1 MRKDLVVFRCKDC
14 IEDLKEYNPY
24 VYSDGKTIPLE
35 KIEVIEVEKVFC
47 ENTEQNLNS
56 KPQLQAAIKLDGYPE
71 KPWKVVFW
79 NSIYDRDQGLSEV
92 YGHYESF
99 AEAKEAIECESCSKY
114 WAAYEIQLNNGEES
128 ETIYVYAN
136 CRPLA
141 DEFIKTTSDAL
152 KPKSHI
158 LPLKQY
164 KVHVHFEGCI
174 GYGVLAGDEDEAKEK
189 ALELYADEEPE
200 CLIDKLVYKV
210 CDCDMPSG
218 NSSCRS
224 PRRTKF
230 NRKLTGDEFN
240 GLNKIASST
249 KMDCLFYILEDVGKD
264 VIWDVKNNK
273 ILTIEEG
280 VPQLMEGMVD
290 PITEYGLTKDEIK
303 AVEEI
308 FKQIQM
314 EEERWNNQ
322 SDIQEK
328 EGVQVQ

>member
-1 MRKDLVVFRCKDC
+1 MRRDLVVFRCKDC
-14 IEDLKEYNPY
+14 IEDLKEYNSY
-24 VYSDGKTIPLE
+24 VYSDGKRIPLE
-35 KIEVIEVEKVFC
+35 KIEVIEVEKEFC

-56 KPQLQAAIKLDGYPE
+56 KPQLQAPIKLDGYPE

-99 AEAKEAIECESCSKY
+99 AEAKEAIEGESCSKY
-114 WAAYEIQLNNGEES
+114 WAAYEIQLDNGEEGVA
-128 ETIYVYAN
+128 IYVYAN

-141 DEFIKTTSDAL
+141 DEFIKTTSGAL
-152 KPKSHI
+152 KQKSYI

-174 GYGVLAGDEDEAKEK
+174 GYGVLAGDEVEAKEK

-210 CDCDMPSG
+210 CDCEMPSG
-218 NSSCRS
+218 KSSCRS

-249 KMDCLFYILEDVGKD
+249 KMECWFYILEEVGKD
-264 VIWDVKNNK
+264 VIWDVENNK

-280 VPQLMEGMVD
+280 VSQLMEGMVD
-290 PITEYGLTKDEIK
+290 PITEYGLTEDEIK
-303 AVEEI
+303 AVEGI
-308 FKQIQM
+308 FEQINDT
-314 EEERWNNQ
+314 EEE
-322 SDIQEK
+322 
-328 EGVQVQ
+328 